1 MKIGLLNRIV
11 CIKCKSKLKLETFLK
26 HDAEIIDGLLHCT
39 KCKAK
44 YFIINGVPRMLS
56 EELAAEFLSQY
67 EGFFKKYK
75 QSLPTHP
82 DKSKKKM
89 VKTAKGFG
97 YEWKMFSKIHPIYE
111 EQFLDWISPIKK
123 EFFRNK
129 LVLDAGCGKGR
140 HTNFAAKYGAE
151 VIGIDLS
158 EAVDSAY
165 QNTKHL
171 KNAHIV
177 QANIYE
183 LPFKESLFDY
193 IYSIG
198 VLHHL
203 PYPQEGFNSLL
214 KYLKKRGPI
223 SAWVYGKENN
233 GLLRVADPIRMA
245 IFSHLP
251 LPVNVALSWTFTIL
265 LWPFMKLL
273 YPAIDKII
281 SSESIKNKLP
291 QWGFFIYLSKL
302 NFEIIHSIIFDQM
315 LAPIA
320 NYYTRQQF
328 EKWFT
333 EAKLR
338 NVYIT
343 WRNRNSWRGLGYK

>member
-1 MKIGLLNRIV
+1 MKRWLLGKIV
-11 CIKCKSKLKLETFLK
+11 CIKCKGSLKAEAFLK
-26 HDAEIIDGLLHCT
+26 HGEEIIDGILLCT
-39 KCKAK
+39 RCNAS

-56 EELAAEFLSQY
+56 EDLAAEFLSQY
-67 EGFFKKYK
+67 RDFFKKY
-75 QSLPTHP
+75 SLEIPAHSDT
-82 DKSKKKM
+82 SKRKM

-97 YEWKMFSKIHPIYE
+97 YEWKRFSKIHPVYE
-111 EQFLDWISPIKK
+111 KQFLDWISPIKK
-123 EFFRNK
+123 EFFKGK

-140 HTNFAAKYGAE
+140 HAYFAAKYGAD

-203 PYPQEGFNSLL
+203 PNPQAGFNSLL
-214 KYLKKRGPI
+214 NHLKKGGAI

-233 GLLRVADPIRMA
+233 GLLRIADPIRMGL
-245 IFSHLP
+245 FSHLP
-251 LPVNVALSWTFTIL
+251 LPANVALSWILTIM
-265 LWPFMKLL
+265 LWPFIKWL
-273 YPAIDKII
+273 YPIIDSIVP
-281 SSESIKNKLP
+281 SEGIKNKLP
-291 QWGFFIYLSKL
+291 QWGFFTYLSRL

-320 NYYTRQQF
+320 NYYTKEQF
-328 EKWFT
+328 EKWFND
-333 EAKLR
+333 AKLR

-343 WRNRNSWRGLGYK
+343 WRNRNSWRGLGYR

>member
-1 MKIGLLNRIV
+1 MKIGLLNKIV
-11 CIKCKSKLKLETFLK
+11 CIKCKNKLKLETFLK
-26 HDAEIIDGLLHCT
+26 HDSEIMDGLLHCI
-39 KCKAK
+39 KCKAR
-44 YFIINGVPRMLS
+44 YFIINGVPRMISDDLG
-56 EELAAEFLSQY
+56 AEFLAQY
-67 EGFFKKYK
+67 GDYFKKYNLE
-75 QSLPTHP
+75 LPTHS
-82 DKSKKKM
+82 DKSKRKM

-97 YEWKMFSKIHPIYE
+97 YEWKMFSRIHSIYE

-123 EFFRNK
+123 EFFKNK

-140 HTNFAAKYGAE
+140 HTYYAAKYGAE

-183 LPFKESLFDY
+183 LPFKDNLFDY
-193 IYSIG
+193 MYSIG

-203 PYPQEGFNSLL
+203 PNPQAGFNSLL
-214 KYLKKRGPI
+214 KHLKKGSPI

-233 GLLRVADPIRMA
+233 GLLRIADPIR
-245 IFSHLP
+245 IGLFSHLP

-265 LWPFMKLL
+265 LWPFMKWL

-281 SSESIKNKLP
+281 PSEGIKNKLP

-320 NYYTRQQF
+320 NYYTKDQF
-328 EKWFT
+328 QRWFT

-338 NVYIT
+338 DVYIT